1 MRCAWMLL
9 AITLLSMTPANLNAE
24 PVSISCGAD
33 FRRAS
38 AEECARK
45 AMAVLIKEKF
55 IRAGID
61 EDGGVSGVNEH
72 TAVKVVTLP
81 FRDGVNIIVVAGGAN
96 DKEAERLRNVIRTHI
111 LEGPDDPDAPKQ
123 HQAADAD
130 RKPFAGKL
138 SLGIEQRNVLS
149 TVRFFAQAAT
159 IVMEK
164 NGMKT
169 HQPSPAMVF
178 GGNAQGTACIFA
190 VPGPNEVN
198 VRIGVA
204 VISDDSKEADR
215 LQSVLRAGAVRVLF
229 D

>member
-1 MRCAWMLL
+1 MRCTWMLL
-9 AITLLSMTPANLNAE
+9 AITLVSMMPANVHAG
-24 PVSISCGAD
+24 PVSVSCGAD
-33 FRRAS
+33 FRRTS

-55 IRAGID
+55 IRAAVE
-61 EDGGVSGVNEH
+61 EDGGVSGVTEQ
-72 TAVKVVTLP
+72 TAVKVLALP
-81 FRDGVNIIVVAGGAN
+81 FRDGVNVIVVVGGTD

-130 RKPFAGKL
+130 RKAFAGKL
-138 SLGIEQRNVLS
+138 SVGLEQRNVLP
-149 TVRFFAQAAT
+149 TIRFFPQAAT

-169 HQPSPAMVF
+169 HQPNPAMVF
-178 GGNAQGTACIFA
+178 GANSQGTACMFA
-190 VPGPNEVN
+190 IPGPNEVN

-204 VISDDSKEADR
+204 VVSEESKEAER
-215 LQSVLRAGAVRVLF
+215 LQSVLRAGVVRVLF